1 MIKVN
6 ATLHT
11 DGQGWWSSKAK
22 IVRITELRVPY
33 IDDEGDFGELRVY
46 FNRNDWDVEHD
57 GLIYTDRLFEKELKE
72 YLTSIGIDASDVSY
86 SEQGMQGDWF
96 VSLDVGAKF
105 LESWTAKHEAISA

>member
-11 DGQGWWSSKAK
+11 DGQGWWSNKAK
-22 IVRITELRVPY
+22 AVRITELRVPY
-33 IDDEGDFGELRVY
+33 IDEVDFDFGELCVY
-46 FNRNDWDVEHD
+46 FDRNDWDVNND

-86 SEQGMQGDWF
+86 SEQGMQGDWY
-96 VSLDVGAKF
+96 VSLDVGGSF
-105 LESWTAKHEAISA
+105 LASWKQKVTVEA